1 MRKTWWRLETFFL
14 KAFDETQPRTKDEL
28 EELADHVNAAKNM
41 MTRKHGFSPMQHV
54 FGCDIRLPGISHAN
68 STYLQGMTEYHPNDA
83 CLRST
88 EILLAAR
95 WAMVEM
101 DNVDKLKRATE
112 HSSRPQPEFD
122 LGDYVYCWRVS
133 KESEKYGVWKGPA
146 RIIGKIDNSKLW
158 IARGNKVLRC
168 SPLQLQTV
176 SEEHEAALRFVP
188 PEALKPA
195 GRGAN
200 KGARTFI
207 VITKEGSPPSPPLA
221 QSQPEQVAGDME
233 IDEEERADERMAGDE
248 DHSEVNEE
256 STKDE
261 SQSRSLDLDQALD
274 MDVERT
280 EADAP
285 NAVMHKF
292 VRAHQVSRRGP
303 MVQFERNLTENDS
316 E

>member
-1 MRKTWWRLETFFL
+1 
-14 KAFDETQPRTKDEL
+14 
-28 EELADHVNAAKNM
+28 
-41 MTRKHGFSPMQHV
+41 
-54 FGCDIRLPGISHAN
+54 
-68 STYLQGMTEYHPNDA
+68 
-83 CLRST
+83 
-88 EILLAAR
+88 
-95 WAMVEM
+95 MVEM

-122 LGDYVYCWRVS
+122 LGDYVYYWRVS

-158 IARGNKVLRC
+158 IAGGNKVLRC